1 MKKCPYEE
9 NKRCT
14 KDCKYALTC
23 IQRKAVEVL
32 KEAVEIVKGGGVKC

>member
-14 KDCKYALTC
+14 KECKHALTC
-23 IQRKAVEVL
+23 IQRKSKRERRL
-32 KEAVEIVKGGGVKC
+32 NDETD